1 MTNAEQLVAEGE
13 QEISLNDIIDFFV
26 THWKFLLI
34 GAALGLLMALG
45 GALLFGK
52 YEAEATLVN
61 KSGVERSGVERSG
74 VERSGVERSGVDYLT
89 WKSLRRNLP
98 ILAARIS
105 ETAGNSE
112 GFLKVL
118 SSEKWWQKN
127 VVPTFAIAKDDI
139 KETIGVSKEMQD
151 AESTRIK
158 DFVVRATGQSK
169 ENAIANL
176 STATSFFRSGAAYLA
191 LKDVIANYQ
200 IELLNSESDIAKNTT
215 AFEVELAYLN
225 RRMVDLESLRAK
237 FPVNAASI
245 LQTLDAKDANSKYL
259 PIITQLIA
267 VNQDISEL
275 KEKISRLNNR
285 KIQLAMAGD
294 FLLKAK
300 PVLDR
305 NFDGLSAIA
314 ELMQIEAGMRKNVQP
329 SDLIKF
335 TMLNNIKYDLAS
347 IQTRY
352 TLGLEQPTFIS
363 TSKADY
369 QKPAAIG
376 LFAGFFL
383 ALLGSLCSIVW
394 LRYRRQTL
402 SRSA

>member
-34 GAALGLLMALG
+34 GAALGFLIALG
-45 GALLFGK
+45 GTLLFGK
-52 YEAEATLVN
+52 YQAEATLVN
-61 KSGVERSGVERSG
+61 KSGI
-74 VERSGVERSGVDYLT
+74 ERSGVERSGVDYLT

-105 ETAGNSE
+105 ETTGVGES
-112 GFLKVL
+112 FLKVL

-127 VVPTFAIAKDDI
+127 IVPTFAIAKDDI

-158 DFVVRATGQSK
+158 DFVVKATGKSK
-169 ENAIANL
+169 ENAIENL
-176 STATSFFRSGAAYLA
+176 TAATSFFRSGAAYLA

-200 IELLNSESDIAKNTT
+200 IELLNSESEIAKNTT

-245 LQTLDAKDANSKYL
+245 LQTLDAKDANSKYF

-267 VNQDISEL
+267 VNKDISEL

-285 KIQLAMAGD
+285 KIQLAMTGD

-314 ELMQIEAGMRKNVQP
+314 ELMQIENSMRKNVQP
-329 SDLIKF
+329 SDLIKS
-335 TMLNNIKYDLAS
+335 TTLNNIKYDLVS
-347 IQTRY
+347 IQTRF

-369 QKPAAIG
+369 LKPAAMG
-376 LFAGFFL
+376 LFSGLFL
-383 ALLGSLCSIVW
+383 ALLGSFCSVVW
-394 LRYRRQTL
+394 LRYRRQTK
-402 SRSA
+402 A

>member
-1 MTNAEQLVAEGE
+1 MTNAEQLVVEGE

-34 GAALGLLMALG
+34 GAALGFLMALG
-45 GALLFGK
+45 GALLLGK

-61 KSGVERSGVERSG
+61 NSGVERSGVERSG
-74 VERSGVERSGVDYLT
+74 VGRSGVDYLT

-158 DFVVRATGQSK
+158 DFVIKATGKSK
-169 ENAIANL
+169 ENAIENL
-176 STATSFFRSGAAYLA
+176 TVATSFFQSGAAYLA
-191 LKDVIANYQ
+191 LKDVVSNYQ
-200 IELLNSESDIAKNTT
+200 IELLNSESEIAKNSTT
-215 AFEVELAYLN
+215 SEVELAYLN
-225 RRMVDLESLRAK
+225 RRIADLESLMVR
-237 FPVNAASI
+237 FPGNAAVMP
-245 LQTLDAKDANSKYL
+245 QTLNAKNAKDGNSKYF
-259 PIITQLIA
+259 PITTQLIVA
-267 VNQDISEL
+267 SNDISEL
-275 KEKISRLNNR
+275 KEYISRLNN
-285 KIQLAMAGD
+285 KKVQLMVIND
-294 FLLKAK
+294 FLLEAK

-314 ELMQIEAGMRKNVQP
+314 ELVQIEERVRNNVQP
-329 SDLIKF
+329 TDLVKTVMLNSIKHDLISIKTRF
-335 TMLNNIKYDLAS
+335 T
-347 IQTRY
+347 
-352 TLGLEQPTFIS
+352 LELEPPTFIS
-363 TSKADY
+363 TSKSGY
-369 QKPAAIG
+369 LKPAAIG
-376 LFAGFFL
+376 IFFGFFL

-394 LRYRRQTL
+394 LRYRRQKL
-402 SRSA
+402 